1 MGFHP
6 KFPENSLRIHS
17 APTLTMHIKIQSR
30 PATTDKQWETK
41 GKSITS
47 LKLKNMVTIQIP
59 ANVDETMSII
69 GYEFGI
75 EAIVDTFNRAF
86 KEWQTNHIY
95 LTELV
100 MVLNHKIWQWYEKND
115 TIARVYDKLW
125 RKADEWAQE
134 NLHGKELQ
142 YFYEVTD

>member
-1 MGFHP
+1 M
-6 KFPENSLRIHS
+6 RIHS

-69 GYEFGI
+69 GYEPKTTFWMDFSIADKFGI
-75 EAIVDTFNRAF
+75 EAIVDTFNQIGRA
-86 KEWQTNHIY
+86 H
-95 LTELV
+95 V
-100 MVLNHKIWQWYEKND
+100 
-115 TIARVYDKLW
+115 
-125 RKADEWAQE
+125 
-134 NLHGKELQ
+134 
-142 YFYEVTD
+142 